1 MHDVKANGASIPAIG
16 LGTWTLKGDEC
27 VDLVEHAL
35 KNGYRHLDTAAS
47 YGNEVEVGEGLRG
60 SGVDR
65 DQVFVTTKVW
75 WTDIAPG
82 DFERSAEASLTRLGL
97 DRLDLLLV
105 HWPNPKVP
113 LEGTIR
119 SLNAMREQGITRH
132 IGVSNFPTKLLAE
145 AIRLSDAPLVANQVE
160 NHPYLDQSKV
170 YEACRKADIA
180 MVAYS
185 PLYRGGELL
194 EEQAIRTAAEQHGK
208 TPGQIVLRWQV
219 QQDGVVAIPRTS
231 RKERLAENIGIFDFT
246 LSEEEMSDISAL
258 RNANRRIANYDFSPE
273 WDSA

>member
-1 MHDVKANGASIPAIG
+1 MHDVKAHGASIPAIG
-16 LGTWTLKGDEC
+16 LGTWTLKGDAC

-35 KNGYRHLDTAAS
+35 KNGYRHIDTAAS
-47 YGNEVEVGEGLRG
+47 YGNEVEVGEALRA

-65 DQVFVTTKVW
+65 DKVFVTTKVW

-82 DFERSAEASLTRLGL
+82 DFERSAEASLKRLGL

-119 SLNAMREQGITRH
+119 SLNAMREQGVTKH

-170 YEACRKADIA
+170 YDACRKAGMA

-185 PLYRGGELL
+185 PLYRAGDLL
-194 EEQAIRTAAEQHGK
+194 EEQVVRSAAEKHGK
-208 TPGQIVLRWQV
+208 TSGQIVLRWQV
-219 QQDGVVAIPRTS
+219 QQEGVVAIPRTS
-231 RKERLAENIGIFDFT
+231 KKERLAENIDVFDFA
-246 LSEEEMSDISAL
+246 LSEEEMSAISAL
-258 RNANRRIANYDFSPE
+258 RTGNRRIADFDFSPE
-273 WDSA
+273 WDAV